1 MDVGL
6 ALQTFLNGVLLGG
19 LIALVSVG
27 LYLVM
32 GVARVMNFAH
42 GHIMIMGGFGA
53 WGFSE
58 VYGLN
63 FWLAGL
69 LGILIVGLGGIVL
82 ERFPFRRFYGNF
94 IPIIV
99 VGVALLYLFENAT
112 VQIWGPETTHT
123 GTIISGASHFWGMT
137 MSNWRW
143 LVIAVGLGSMAG
155 LAVFLARTRIGRAMR
170 ATSADPDT
178 ANLQGISAIGM
189 ARVAMF
195 LGCALAA
202 VGGTLMA
209 PMYGV
214 AIGVGLAWF
223 IKGVMAIIIGG
234 LGSFYGALF
243 ACVLLGMSESFSTT
257 YINPQAGYIA
267 MFILLVVVIM
277 FRPWG
282 LFGKRIVVGLPG
294 E

>member
-6 ALQTFLNGVLLGG
+6 LLQSFLNGVLLGG
-19 LIALVSVG
+19 LIALVAVG

-42 GHIMIMGGFGA
+42 GHIMVIGGFGA

-69 LGILIVGLGGIVL
+69 LGVVIMGMVGIVI

-99 VGVALLYLFENAT
+99 VGVALVYLFENGV
-112 VQIWGPETTHT
+112 VQIWGPETKHV
-123 GTIISGASHFWGMT
+123 GTVISGATHFWGMT

-143 LVIAVGLGSMAG
+143 LVIFVGIASMAF
-155 LAVFLARTRIGRAMR
+155 LATFLARTRMGRAMR
-170 ATSADPDT
+170 ATAADPEV
-178 ANLQGISAIGM
+178 ANLQGIGAIGM
-189 ARVAMF
+189 ARLAMF
-195 LGCALAA
+195 LGCGLAA
-202 VGGTLMA
+202 VGGGLMA
-209 PMYGV
+209 PMYGISV
-214 AIGVGLAWF
+214 AVGLAWF
-223 IKGVMAIIIGG
+223 IKGTMAIIIGG
-234 LGSFYGALF
+234 LGSFYGALA
-243 ACVLLGMSESFSTT
+243 ACLLLGLAESYSTT

-267 MFILLVVVIM
+267 MFVTLVVVIM

-282 LFGKRIVVGLPG
+282 LFGKRIAVGIPG